1 MLSKLGKYEI
11 EAELGS
17 GGMGVVYRAI
27 DTRLGR
33 PVALKTMSP
42 TVLGNPE
49 VLKRFYREA
58 QAAGQLHHPNI
69 VTIYDI
75 DEADGIPF
83 IAMELLE
90 GEDLEKIVA
99 ERRDLPLHRRLDIIV
114 QTCRGL
120 HYAHEHGVVHRDM
133 KPGNIVVQPKGLV
146 KIVDFGIA
154 RVGATT
160 LTRTGAVMGTVMYM
174 SPEQIRGHQVDAR
187 SDIFAVGVILY
198 ELLTF
203 RSPFPGDDIPAILF
217 KIVHEPPEPVSLHLP
232 HCPADLE
239 LIVLKALEKER
250 DQRYQTADEMAI
262 ELQSLSD
269 SLRHDMVGVY
279 LKQGERAIQEQKLTI
294 AQECL
299 SKVLEIDSSHE
310 LAKTM
315 LDRLRD
321 EAGKKQRAQKIEQ
334 YLQHA
339 REALDTKQYAEAL
352 IFVDEVLRLDPR
364 HEAAKQL
371 KQKAVERH
379 ERDLRINRHLERAE
393 KHAAAGDLE
402 RAKAELDAVLNIDRE
417 HQTALKMSGWL
428 ERELAERVLQQ
439 TPPPPPAKT
448 REPTTTDFPAPPGR
462 VREQTTETDVP
473 VTEGTLVGG
482 PVTLGPKE
490 SIEKSPFTATTEDIR
505 PHAAAIPQP
514 AVAGGPPASR
524 EPETVYGLPVE
535 KTQVQPP
542 GPAVPPARKVEPPPV
557 KAAPAAPP
565 PPAKKAEPPP
575 PPPPPK
581 PAAPPKPAP
590 PPAKPAAAPPPAPTP
605 RPAAPTPRPAV
616 RAAPELQPERW
627 VRPGEQRSP
636 LVWVGVGALV
646 VVLAAAG
653 GWYYFFGKP
662 APGAV
667 ALTSSPWAEVVKVER
682 AGQPLQIAGQT
693 PMMLELPPG
702 EYVIELKSGD
712 TTEKV
717 KVKVEA
723 GETQTVHYTFPQLKV
738 DQAVDEVLRQY

>member
-90 GEDLEKIVA
+90 GEDLEKIIA

-203 RSPFPGDDIPAILF
+203 KSPFPGDDIPAILF

-239 LIVLKALEKER
+239 LIALKALEKER

-262 ELQSLSD
+262 ELQSLAD
-269 SLRHDMVGVY
+269 SLRHDMLGVY

-310 LAKTM
+310 LAKTL

-321 EAGKKQRAQKIEQ
+321 EAGRKQREQKIEQ

-339 REALDTKQYAEAL
+339 RDSLEAKQYAEAL

-364 HEAAKQL
+364 HETAKQL
-371 KQKAVERH
+371 KQKAVEKH
-379 ERDLRINRHLERAE
+379 ERDLRIARHLERAE
-393 KHAAAGDLE
+393 KFAAGGDLE
-402 RAKAELDAVLNIDRE
+402 RAKAELEAVLNIDRE

-428 ERELAERVLQQ
+428 ERELAERVLQ
-439 TPPPPPAKT
+439 TPPPPPAKK
-448 REPTTTDFPAPPGR
+448 REP
-462 VREQTTETDVP
+462 TTETDVP
-473 VTEGTLVGG
+473 VEEGTMLGG
-482 PVTLGPKE
+482 PMVLGPKAAA
-490 SIEKSPFTATTEDIR
+490 SKSPFTATTEDVG
-505 PHAAAIPQP
+505 PTAAAVVKP
-514 AVAGGPPASR
+514 AAPR
-524 EPETVYGLPVE
+524 EPETVFGLPVE
-535 KTQVQPP
+535 KARVSQQA
-542 GPAVPPARKVEPPPV
+542 PAVAPAKKIEAPPV
-557 KAAPAAPP
+557 KAAPAAQP
-565 PPAKKAEPPP
+565 PPAKRAEPPQ
-575 PPPPPK
+575 PK
-581 PAAPPKPAP
+581 PAAPPRPPP
-590 PPAKPAAAPPPAPTP
+590 PPAKPVAKPAAPAPKPAPTP
-605 RPAAPTPRPAV
+605 APRPAV
-616 RAAPELQPERW
+616 KPAPELKPERW
-627 VRPGEQRSP
+627 VGPGEQRSP
-636 LVWVGVGALV
+636 LVWVAVGALV
-646 VVLAAAG
+646 VVLAAVG
-653 GWYYFFGKP
+653 GYYYFFGQP
-662 APGAV
+662 APGTV
-667 ALTSSPWAEVVKVER
+667 ALTTSPWAEVVKVER
-682 AGQPLQIAGQT
+682 GGQPLEIAGQT

-702 EYVIELKSGD
+702 EYTIELKSGEV
-712 TTEKV
+712 TETV

-723 GETQTVHYTFPQLKV
+723 GQTQTLHYTFPQMKV
-738 DQAVDEVLRQY
+738 DQAVDEVLRLN

>member
-42 TVLGNPE
+42 AVLGNPE

-90 GEDLEKIVA
+90 GEDLEKVIA

-174 SPEQIRGHQVDAR
+174 SPEQIRGHAVDAR

-203 RSPFPGDDIPAILF
+203 RSPFPGEDIPAILF

-232 HCPADLE
+232 QCPADLE
-239 LIVLKALEKER
+239 LIALRALEKER

-269 SLRHDMVGVY
+269 SLRHDMLGVY

-310 LAKTM
+310 LAKTL
-315 LDRLRD
+315 LDRIRD
-321 EAGKKQRAQKIEQ
+321 EAGRKQRAQKIEQ

-339 REALDTKQYAEAL
+339 RDSLESKQYAEAL

-364 HEAAKQL
+364 HETAKQL
-371 KQKAVERH
+371 KQKAVEKH
-379 ERDLRINRHLERAE
+379 ERDLRIARHLERAE
-393 KHAAAGDLE
+393 KCAAAGDLAS
-402 RAKAELDAVLNIDRE
+402 AKKELDAVLNIDRE

-428 ERELAERVLQQ
+428 ERELAEKVLQQ
-439 TPPPPPAKT
+439 PPPPARKG
-448 REPTTTDFPAPPGR
+448 EPTTD
-462 VREQTTETDVP
+462 TDVP
-473 VTEGTLVGG
+473 VSEGTLVGG
-482 PVTLGPKE
+482 PVALGPKE
-490 SIEKSPFTATTEDIR
+490 SIEKSPFAATTEDIR
-505 PHAAAIPQP
+505 PHAAAIPK
-514 AVAGGPPASR
+514 PPVSR
-524 EPETVYGLPVE
+524 EPETVFGLPVE
-535 KTQVQPP
+535 KMKVRPQEPAAPP
-542 GPAVPPARKVEPPPV
+542 QPPPV
-557 KAAPAAPP
+557 KAAPPPAPA

-575 PPPPPK
+575 PPPK
-581 PAAPPKPAP
+581 PVAPPRPTPPAP
-590 PPAKPAAAPPPAPTP
+590 KPAAAPMPKPAPAPTP
-605 RPAAPTPRPAV
+605 APRPV
-616 RAAPELQPERW
+616 VKAAPELQPERW
-627 VRPGEQRSP
+627 ISPGEQRSP
-636 LVWVGVGALV
+636 IVWIAVGALV
-646 VVLAAAG
+646 VMLAAVG
-653 GWYYFFGKP
+653 GYYYFFGTP
-662 APGAV
+662 APGTV

-682 AGQPLQIAGQT
+682 GGQPVQVAGQT

-702 EYVIELKSGD
+702 EYEIELKSGEA
-712 TTEKV
+712 TETLKLTV
-717 KVKVEA
+717 KA
-723 GETQTVHYTFPQLKV
+723 GETQAVHYTFPQLKV
-738 DQAVDEVLRQY
+738 DQAVEEVLRQQ

>member
-90 GEDLEKIVA
+90 GEDLEKVIA
-99 ERRDLPLHRRLDIIV
+99 ERRDLPLHRRLDIMV

-174 SPEQIRGHQVDAR
+174 SPEQIRGQAVDAR

-203 RSPFPGDDIPAILF
+203 RSPFPGEDIPAILF

-232 HCPADLE
+232 QCPADLE
-239 LIVLKALEKER
+239 MIALRALEKER
-250 DQRYQTADEMAI
+250 DQRYATADEMAI

-269 SLRHDMVGVY
+269 SLRHDMLGVY

-310 LAKTM
+310 LAKTL
-315 LDRLRD
+315 LDRIRD
-321 EAGKKQRAQKIEQ
+321 EAGRKQRAQKIEQ

-339 REALDTKQYAEAL
+339 RDSLESKQYAEAL

-364 HEAAKQL
+364 HETAKQL
-371 KQKAVERH
+371 KQKAVEKH
-379 ERDLRINRHLERAE
+379 ERDLRIARHLERAE
-393 KHAAAGDLE
+393 KCAAAGDLE

-428 ERELAERVLQQ
+428 ERELAEKVLQ
-439 TPPPPPAKT
+439 PPPPSARK
-448 REPTTTDFPAPPGR
+448 REPTTDS
-462 VREQTTETDVP
+462 DVP
-473 VTEGTLVGG
+473 VSEGTLVGG
-482 PVTLGPKE
+482 PVALGPKE
-490 SIEKSPFTATTEDIR
+490 PIEKSPFAATTKDIG
-505 PHAAAIPQP
+505 PHAAAIPKP
-514 AVAGGPPASR
+514 AAAGPASGGAGGPPVSR
-524 EPETVYGLPVE
+524 EPETVFGLPVE
-535 KTQVQPP
+535 RMKLQPQ
-542 GPAVPPARKVEPPPV
+542 G
-557 KAAPAAPP
+557 PAAPP
-565 PPAKKAEPPP
+565 PPAKTAPPPAPTPPAKKAEPPP
-575 PPPPPK
+575 PPPK
-581 PAAPPKPAP
+581 PVAPSRPTPPAP
-590 PPAKPAAAPPPAPTP
+590 KPAAAPTPKPAPKPAPAPTP
-605 RPAAPTPRPAV
+605 APRPAV

-627 VRPGEQRSP
+627 VAPGEQRSP
-636 LVWVGVGALV
+636 IVWIAAGALV
-646 VVLAAAG
+646 VALAAVG
-653 GWYYFFGKP
+653 GFYYFFGAP
-662 APGAV
+662 APGTV

-682 AGQPLQIAGQT
+682 GGQPLEIAGQT

-702 EYVIELKSGD
+702 EYEIELKSGEAIE
-712 TTEKV
+712 TLKLTV
-717 KVKVEA
+717 KA
-723 GETQTVHYTFPQLKV
+723 GAAQTVHYTFPQLKV
-738 DQAVDEVLRQY
+738 DQAVEEVLRQN

>member
-1 MLSKLGKYEI
+1 
-11 EAELGS
+11 
-17 GGMGVVYRAI
+17 
-27 DTRLGR
+27 
-33 PVALKTMSP
+33 
-42 TVLGNPE
+42 
-49 VLKRFYREA
+49 A

-90 GEDLEKIVA
+90 GEDLEKVIA

-174 SPEQIRGHQVDAR
+174 SPEQIRGHAVDAR

-203 RSPFPGDDIPAILF
+203 RSPFPGEDIPAILF

-232 HCPADLE
+232 QCPADLE
-239 LIVLKALEKER
+239 MIALRALEKER

-269 SLRHDMVGVY
+269 SLRHDMLGVY

-315 LDRLRD
+315 LDRIRD
-321 EAGKKQRAQKIEQ
+321 EAGRKQRAQKIEQ

-339 REALDTKQYAEAL
+339 RDSLESKQYAEAL

-364 HEAAKQL
+364 HETAKQL
-371 KQKAVERH
+371 KQKAVEKH
-379 ERDLRINRHLERAE
+379 ERDLRIARHLERAE
-393 KHAAAGDLE
+393 KCAAAGDLE

-428 ERELAERVLQQ
+428 ERELAEKVLQQ
-439 TPPPPPAKT
+439 PPPTARKH
-448 REPTTTDFPAPPGR
+448 EPTTD
-462 VREQTTETDVP
+462 TDVP
-473 VTEGTLVGG
+473 VSEGTLVGG
-482 PVTLGPKE
+482 PVALGSKE
-490 SIEKSPFTATTEDIR
+490 SIEKSPFAATTEDIR
-505 PHAAAIPQP
+505 SHAAAIPKP
-514 AVAGGPPASR
+514 AAAGPASGGAGGPPVSR
-524 EPETVYGLPVE
+524 EPETVFGLPVE
-535 KTQVQPP
+535 KMKVRPQEPGAPPQPP
-542 GPAVPPARKVEPPPV
+542 PAK
-557 KAAPAAPP
+557 AAPP
-565 PPAKKAEPPP
+565 PAPAPPARKAEPPP
-575 PPPPPK
+575 PPPK
-581 PAAPPKPAP
+581 PVAPPRPTPPAP
-590 PPAKPAAAPPPAPTP
+590 KPAAAPTPKPAPKPAPAPTP
-605 RPAAPTPRPAV
+605 APRPAV
-616 RAAPELQPERW
+616 KAAPELQPERW
-627 VRPGEQRSP
+627 ISPGEQRSP
-636 LVWVGVGALV
+636 IVWIAVGALV
-646 VVLAAAG
+646 VMLAAVG
-653 GWYYFFGKP
+653 
-662 APGAV
+662 
-667 ALTSSPWAEVVKVER
+667 
-682 AGQPLQIAGQT
+682 
-693 PMMLELPPG
+693 
-702 EYVIELKSGD
+702 
-712 TTEKV
+712 
-717 KVKVEA
+717 
-723 GETQTVHYTFPQLKV
+723 
-738 DQAVDEVLRQY
+738 

>member
-1 MLSKLGKYEI
+1 
-11 EAELGS
+11 
-17 GGMGVVYRAI
+17 
-27 DTRLGR
+27 
-33 PVALKTMSP
+33 
-42 TVLGNPE
+42 
-49 VLKRFYREA
+49 
-58 QAAGQLHHPNI
+58 
-69 VTIYDI
+69 
-75 DEADGIPF
+75 
-83 IAMELLE
+83 
-90 GEDLEKIVA
+90 
-99 ERRDLPLHRRLDIIV
+99 
-114 QTCRGL
+114 
-120 HYAHEHGVVHRDM
+120 
-133 KPGNIVVQPKGLV
+133 V

-174 SPEQIRGHQVDAR
+174 SPEQIRGQAVDAR

-217 KIVHEPPEPVSLHLP
+217 KIVHEPPEPVSIHLT

-239 LIVLKALEKER
+239 MIVLRALEKER

-321 EAGKKQRAQKIEQ
+321 EAGKKQRAQKIDQ

-339 REALDTKQYAEAL
+339 RESLESKQYAEAL

-371 KQKAVERH
+371 KQKAVEKH
-379 ERDLRINRHLERAE
+379 ERDLRVNRHLERAE
-393 KHAAAGDLE
+393 KYAAAGDLAS
-402 RAKAELDAVLNIDRE
+402 AKKELDAVLNIDRE

-439 TPPPPPAKT
+439 APPPAKT
-448 REPTTTDFPAPPGR
+448 REPTTETDVPSPAPPR
-462 VREQTTETDVP
+462 TREPTTETDVP
-473 VTEGTLVGG
+473 VSEGTLVGG
-482 PVTLGPKE
+482 PVSLGPKE
-490 SIEKSPFTATTEDIR
+490 SREKSPFTATTEDVG
-505 PHAAAIPQP
+505 PQAAAVAKP
-514 AVAGGPPASR
+514 AAAR
-524 EPETVYGLPVE
+524 EPETVFDLP
-535 KTQVQPP
+535 KTKVLPQGPLAPPQPP
-542 GPAVPPARKVEPPPV
+542 A
-557 KAAPAAPP
+557 KAAPPAAQ
-565 PPAKKAEPPP
+565 PPAKKVEPPP

-581 PAAPPKPAP
+581 PVAPPKPAP
-590 PPAKPAAAPPPAPTP
+590 PPAKVAAPRPAPTP
-605 RPAAPTPRPAV
+605 KPAAPAVPRPAV

-646 VVLAAAG
+646 VVLAAVG
-653 GWYYFFGKP
+653 GWYYFFGTP
-662 APGAV
+662 TPGTV

-682 AGQPLQIAGQT
+682 GGRPVQIAGQT
-693 PMMLELPPG
+693 PMMLELSPG

-712 TTEKV
+712 TTETV

-723 GETQTVHYTFPQLKV
+723 GETQAVHYTFPQMKV
-738 DQAVDEVLRQY
+738 DQAVEEVLRQN

>member
-90 GEDLEKIVA
+90 GEDLEKVIA

-120 HYAHEHGVVHRDM
+120 HYAHDHGVVHRDM

-174 SPEQIRGHQVDAR
+174 SPEQIRGHAVDAR

-232 HCPADLE
+232 QCPADLE
-239 LIVLKALEKER
+239 MIALRALEKER

-269 SLRHDMVGVY
+269 SLRHDMLGVY
-279 LKQGERAIQEQKLTI
+279 LKQGERAMQEQKLTI

-315 LDRLRD
+315 LDRIRD
-321 EAGKKQRAQKIEQ
+321 EAGRKQRAQKIEQ

-339 REALDTKQYAEAL
+339 RDSLESKQYAEAL

-364 HEAAKQL
+364 HETAKQL
-371 KQKAVERH
+371 KQKAVEKH
-379 ERDLRINRHLERAE
+379 ERDLRIARHLERAE
-393 KHAAAGDLE
+393 KCAAAGDLE
-402 RAKAELDAVLNIDRE
+402 RAKGELEAVLNIDRE

-428 ERELAERVLQQ
+428 ERELAERVLQ
-439 TPPPPPAKT
+439 TPPPPPAKK
-448 REPTTTDFPAPPGR
+448 REPTTDTDVPAPPPAR
-462 VREQTTETDVP
+462 VREPTTETDVP

-482 PVTLGPKE
+482 PVSLGSKE

-505 PHAAAIPQP
+505 PHAAAIPK
-514 AVAGGPPASR
+514 PPVSR
-524 EPETVYGLPVE
+524 EPETVFGLPVE
-535 KTQVQPP
+535 KMKVQPQ
-542 GPAVPPARKVEPPPV
+542 G
-557 KAAPAAPP
+557 PAAPP
-565 PPAKKAEPPP
+565 PAKAAPPPAPAPPAKKAEPPP
-575 PPPPPK
+575 PPPPK
-581 PAAPPKPAP
+581 PVAPPKPTP
-590 PPAKPAAAPPPAPTP
+590 PPAKPVAKPAAPAPKPAPAPTP
-605 RPAAPTPRPAV
+605 APN
-616 RAAPELQPERW
+616 
-627 VRPGEQRSP
+627 S
-636 LVWVGVGALV
+636 
-646 VVLAAAG
+646 
-653 GWYYFFGKP
+653 
-662 APGAV
+662 
-667 ALTSSPWAEVVKVER
+667 
-682 AGQPLQIAGQT
+682 
-693 PMMLELPPG
+693 
-702 EYVIELKSGD
+702 
-712 TTEKV
+712 
-717 KVKVEA
+717 
-723 GETQTVHYTFPQLKV
+723 
-738 DQAVDEVLRQY
+738 

>member
-174 SPEQIRGHQVDAR
+174 SPEQIRGQQVDAR

-239 LIVLKALEKER
+239 MIVLRALEKER

-339 REALDTKQYAEAL
+339 RDALDSKQYAEAL
-352 IFVDEVLRLDPR
+352 IFVDEVLRLDAR
-364 HEAAKQL
+364 HEEAKQL
-371 KQKAVERH
+371 KQKAVEKH

-393 KHAAAGDLE
+393 KFAAAGDLGG
-402 RAKAELDAVLNIDRE
+402 AKKELDSVLNLDRE

-428 ERELAERVLQQ
+428 ERELAERVLQ
-439 TPPPPPAKT
+439 A
-448 REPTTTDFPAPPGR
+448 PAPSAR
-462 VREQTTETDVP
+462 VPEPPTQAGVP
-473 VTEGTLVGG
+473 EEGTVVGG
-482 PVTLGPKE
+482 PMTLEPKE
-490 SIEKSPFTATTEDIR
+490 APSKSPFAATTEDVS
-505 PHAAAIPQP
+505 PHAAAIPK
-514 AVAGGPPASR
+514 PPAPR
-524 EPETVYGLPVE
+524 EAETVVDLPVARP
-535 KTQVQPP
+535 QAPP
-542 GPAVPPARKVEPPPV
+542 TPPPAK
-557 KAAPAAPP
+557 AAPP
-565 PPAKKAEPPP
+565 PAPPAKRAEPPP
-575 PPPPPK
+575 TPRPVP
-581 PAAPPKPAP
+581 PPKPAP
-590 PPAKPAAAPPPAPTP
+590 PMPKPAAAPPPAPTP
-605 RPAAPTPRPAV
+605 KPAPPTPRPV
-616 RAAPELQPERW
+616 VKPAPQLQPERW

-636 LVWVGVGALV
+636 LVWVAVGALV
-646 VVLAAAG
+646 VVLAAVG
-653 GWYYFFGKP
+653 GWFYFFGTP
-662 APGAV
+662 APGTV
-667 ALTSSPWAEVVKVER
+667 ALTSSPWAEVVSVER
-682 AGQPLQIAGQT
+682 GGRPLEIAGQT

-717 KVKVEA
+717 NVTVEA
-723 GETQTVHYTFPQLKV
+723 GQTQAVHYTFPQLKV
-738 DQAVDEVLRQY
+738 DEAVDEVLRQN

>member
-90 GEDLEKIVA
+90 GEDLEKVIA

-174 SPEQIRGHQVDAR
+174 SPEQIRGHAVDAR

-203 RSPFPGDDIPAILF
+203 RSPFPGEDIPAILF

-232 HCPADLE
+232 QCPADLE
-239 LIVLKALEKER
+239 LIALRALEKER

-269 SLRHDMVGVY
+269 SLRHDMLGVY

-315 LDRLRD
+315 LDRIRD

-339 REALDTKQYAEAL
+339 RDSLEAKQYAEAL

-371 KQKAVERH
+371 KQKAVEKH
-379 ERDLRINRHLERAE
+379 ERDLRVNRHLERAE
-393 KHAAAGDLE
+393 KYAAAGDLE
-402 RAKAELDAVLNIDRE
+402 HAKAELEAVLNIDRE

-428 ERELAERVLQQ
+428 DRELAERVMSQA
-439 TPPPPPAKT
+439 PPPPAAKT
-448 REPTTTDFPAPPGR
+448 REPTTDVPLPPPPR
-462 VREQTTETDVP
+462 VREPTTETDVP
-473 VTEGTLVGG
+473 VAEGTLVGG
-482 PVTLGPKE
+482 PVSLGPKE
-490 SIEKSPFTATTEDIR
+490 SIEKSPFTATTEDIG
-505 PHAAAIPQP
+505 PHTAAIPKP
-514 AVAGGPPASR
+514 AAAGGPPVSR
-524 EPETVYGLPVE
+524 EPETVFGLPAE
-535 KTQVQPP
+535 KTRVLPQRPVAPP
-542 GPAVPPARKVEPPPV
+542 PPPPTPV
-557 KAAPAAPP
+557 KAAPPAP
-565 PPAKKAEPPP
+565 PPAKKVEPPPP

-581 PAAPPKPAP
+581 PVAPPRPMPPAP
-590 PPAKPAAAPPPAPTP
+590 KPAAAPTPPPAPKTAP
-605 RPAAPTPRPAV
+605 PAPRPAV

-627 VRPGEQRSP
+627 VSPGEQRSP

-646 VVLAAAG
+646 VVLAAVG
-653 GWYYFFGKP
+653 GWYYVFGTP
-662 APGAV
+662 VAGTV
-667 ALTSSPWAEVVKVER
+667 ALTSSPWAEVVSVER
-682 AGQPLQIAGQT
+682 GGRPLQMAGQT

-712 TTEKV
+712 TTEKL
-717 KVKVEA
+717 KVTVQA

-738 DQAVDEVLRQY
+738 EQTVDEVLKQY